1 VWRLIETTMN
11 GDNLIEITTKNDN
24 KLKNIKHNSYNS
36 RINLL
41 QNHIININKLLETR
55 FINKKTKFEKNFSY
69 FNSNIFDDNILKELQ
84 QQDENNL
91 KNNYNN
97 ELNIKFI
104 DFIINN
110 EQIFIATNCNFIYYL
125 YKKIIKKIF
134 IDDCKYY

>member
-1 VWRLIETTMN
+1 MWRLIETTMN